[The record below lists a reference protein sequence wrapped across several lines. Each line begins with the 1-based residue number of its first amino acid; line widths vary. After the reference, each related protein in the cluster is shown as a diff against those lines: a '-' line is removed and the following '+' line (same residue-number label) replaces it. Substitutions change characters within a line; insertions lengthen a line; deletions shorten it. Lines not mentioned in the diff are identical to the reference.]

1 MKKFTKLTST
11 LVVVA
16 TLGAVTTVSVPVLA
30 AVQPDKQK
38 IEERK
43 ARRTQVV
50 GERVGRVLVQAY
62 ELFNEEKVDEAIKLL
77 SDAKSNN
84 DFDMASL
91 NRFIGNL
98 YATKDEGQAIRY
110 LKLATAPDI
119 LSFTDQAAALR
130 LLGDLNLQARNTA
143 DAVKAYEDWLRFT
156 GEQSADVYMRI
167 ANAYYIADQYDK
179 VVPAADDA
187 IRFADKPVEG
197 PYQLKMAA
205 LYELKRYKELVA
217 HVETM
222 VQLFPENKQF
232 WVYLGNFYTLTEDY
246 SKSLAVLQ
254 MAYSMGYLEKDSEV
268 RMLAQMYANNSIPY
282 YAASLMEKHVKSGLI
297 KRDKNNLTFIAS
309 NYQAAREFVKAAEY
323 FGELAKQTNEADA
336 YRRQGGAYL
345 SVQRY
350 DDAVKAFDSS
360 LKLDSKD
367 AGRIYMS
374 LVEAYFY
381 QRKYREAY
389 AALQNAKKDPST
401 ARQVGSWESYIKEK
415 AKHRG
420 INL

>member
-1 MKKFTKLTST
+1 VKKFTKLTSA

-16 TLGAVTTVSVPVLA
+16 ALGGVTSVPVLA
-30 AVQPDKQK
+30 AVQPDQQK

-43 ARRTQVV
+43 ARKTQVV

-62 ELFNEEKVDEAIKLL
+62 ELYNEEKVDEAIKLL
-77 SDAKSNN
+77 MDAKSNN
-84 DFDMASL
+84 EFDTASL

-98 YATKDEGQAIRY
+98 SATKDETQAIKY
-110 LKLATAPDI
+110 LKLATAPDV

-130 LLGDLNLQARNTA
+130 LLADLYLQNKQNQEAI
-143 DAVKAYEDWLRFT
+143 KSYEDWIRFT
-156 GEQSADVYMRI
+156 GEQSSDVYMRI
-167 ANAYYIADQYDK
+167 ANAYYLMDQHAQ

-187 IRFADKPVEG
+187 IRFAAKPVEG

-205 LYELKRYKELVA
+205 LYELRRYKDLIA

-246 SKSLAVLQ
+246 SKSLSVLQ
-254 MAYSMGYLEKDSEV
+254 MAYSQGYLEKDSDV

-282 YAASLMEKHVKSGLI
+282 KAAAVMEKHVKSGLI

-309 NYQAAREFVKAAEY
+309 NFQAAREFVKAAEY
-323 FGELAKQTNEADA
+323 YGELAKLTNEAES
-336 YRRQGGAYL
+336 YRRQGSAYL

-350 DDAVKAFDSS
+350 NDAIQAFDNS

-381 QRKYREAY
+381 QQKYREAF
-389 AALQNAKKDPST
+389 AALQNAKKDPATS
-401 ARQVGSWESYIKEK
+401 RQTRSWESYIKEK
-415 AKHRG
+415 AKHKG